1 LYNPIVEEDKD
12 LVRWAVKGDQDAFGK
27 LYEENIDK
35 IYKFVAASV
44 SDRQTAEDITSKV
57 FTKAWEKIGKYEL
70 RGAPFRAWL
79 FRIARN
85 TVIDHYRT
93 SKEVTSLDVFEDVPN
108 KTELPVLDKVKLVI
122 EVDEIMKLI
131 KELTPAQQEVLVLRL
146 VNELTTAETSQ
157 ILGKG
162 EGAVRALQMR
172 GLQALGR
179 LMEERAPKAEYLM
192 VK

>member
-1 LYNPIVEEDKD
+1 MNNPIIQEDKD
-12 LVRWAVKGDQDAFGK
+12 LVRWAIKGDQDAFGK
-27 LYEENIDK
+27 LYAENIDK
-35 IYKFVAASV
+35 IFKFIVVRV
-44 SDRQTAEDITSKV
+44 SDYQTAEDLTSKV
-57 FTKAWEKIGKYEL
+57 FIKAWEKIDKYEL

-93 SKEVTSLDVFEDVPN
+93 SKEVTSLETFEDVPN
-108 KTELPVLDKVKLVI
+108 KDLPVLDKVKQAI

-131 KELTPAQQEVLVLRL
+131 KELTPAQQEVLILRL
-146 VNELTTAETSQ
+146 VNELSTAETSEV
-157 ILGKG
+157 LGKG

-172 GLQALGR
+172 GLQALAK
-179 LMEERAPKAEYLM
+179 LIKERAPTAEYLM

>member
-1 LYNPIVEEDKD
+1 LHNPLVEEDKE
-12 LVRWAVKGDQDAFGK
+12 LVRWAIKGDQDAFGK

-35 IYKFVAASV
+35 IFKFVAARV

-93 SKEVTSLDVFEDVPN
+93 SKEVMSFDTFEDLPN
-108 KTELPVLDKVKLVI
+108 KAELPVLDKVKQAI

-131 KELTPAQQEVLVLRL
+131 KELTPSQQEVLILRL
-146 VNELTTAETSQ
+146 VNELSTAEISQ

-162 EGAVRALQMR
+162 EGAIRALQMR
-172 GLQALGR
+172 GLQALAK
-179 LMEERAPKAEYLM
+179 LIKERAPTAEYLM